1 MTIARW
7 CREGEKMSRSHSVI
21 SPQVCPTYRDQNTI
35 TLPPHGP
42 AKTKQKQEFSSPT
55 LKRLTLKIFKRKI
68 LCLAEIEILGAFV
81 ANSPDNNFRSGQ
93 RWRRRQA
100 ASKGNW
106 KSTKIRA
113 GLISPTCSLAL
124 ELSQLLHWP
133 HHALSHP
140 NPHHLRFGG
149 VLCRLLLVAPA
160 NSYYL
165 CVI

>member
-1 MTIARW
+1 
-7 CREGEKMSRSHSVI
+7 MSRSHSVI

-93 RWRRRQA
+93 RWRRRRRQA
-100 ASKGNW
+100 KEIENLQRSE
-106 KSTKIRA
+106 
-113 GLISPTCSLAL
+113 LAL
-124 ELSQLLHWP
+124 SLP
-133 HHALSHP
+133 P
-140 NPHHLRFGG
+140 
-149 VLCRLLLVAPA
+149 VL
-160 NSYYL
+160 
-165 CVI
+165 